1 MLDRLK
7 TSLTTGPLFGCWAL
21 LYTIMEAITLFIVE
35 MIYPI
40 SEIDILPS
48 FNSSTIIET
57 EAGEQVSYCES
68 PLAFGDHLFSVAD
81 LQTNRHDFTKCKNK
95 MNLNH
100 NKDINSSVPS
110 II

>member
-7 TSLTTGPLFGCWAL
+7 TSLTNGPLFGIFCV
-21 LYTIMEAITLFIVE
+21 LYTIMEAITLFLVE

-57 EAGEQVSYCES
+57 EAGEQ
-68 PLAFGDHLFSVAD
+68 
-81 LQTNRHDFTKCKNK
+81 Q
-95 MNLNH
+95 
-100 NKDINSSVPS
+100 
-110 II
+110 